1 MRAICFFKNVDDVH
15 NTSVFFFWMS
25 FMTRGKQTYR
35 DLGSLETTFKP
46 LNNSNTKPQRAF
58 YDTMKALAIHIEDI
72 EKRIIFTI
80 ERCQSDEPVRDVAC
94 FYYIGMA
101 TKFQSQLW
109 HVYFP

>member
-15 NTSVFFFWMS
+15 NTSVFS
-25 FMTRGKQTYR
+25 FGWVSWHVANRHR

-58 YDTMKALAIHIEDI
+58 YDIMKALAIHIEDI
-72 EKRIIFTI
+72 EKIIIFTI
-80 ERCQSDEPVRDVAC
+80 ERYQSDEPVRDVAC

>member
-1 MRAICFFKNVDDVH
+1 
-15 NTSVFFFWMS
+15 
-25 FMTRGKQTYR
+25 
-35 DLGSLETTFKP
+35 
-46 LNNSNTKPQRAF
+46 
-58 YDTMKALAIHIEDI
+58 MKALAIHIEDI

-109 HVYFP
+109 HCSGCVVLVDRRVSNGSNAKLQIRCANNYNENWQHFQYFPHCSVERGQIS